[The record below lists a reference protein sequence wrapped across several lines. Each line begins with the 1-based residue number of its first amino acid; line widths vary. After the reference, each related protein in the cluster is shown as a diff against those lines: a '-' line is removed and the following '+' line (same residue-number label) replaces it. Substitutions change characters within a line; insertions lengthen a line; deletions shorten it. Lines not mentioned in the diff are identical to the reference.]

1 MKLPPM
7 NALIAFDA
15 IARHM
20 SVMAAAKE
28 LHLSASAVSQQL
40 AKLEQALGIYLFYR
54 QPRRLVLTPEGDMYA
69 QSVRHAIQHIAEATN
84 RITDSTQKSSIAITT
99 TSGFTTQWVLPHLP
113 EFEQQ
118 FPDVDIQLNTDNR
131 MVNLLTENFDFAI
144 RHGSG
149 IYPGLQT
156 ELLMDDPLIPV
167 CSPQLLASNNGVN
180 CAADLLQ
187 LPLLHDEQREDWR
200 LWLKAMNVDTEHAR
214 SGPVFT
220 NSNGVIQAALAGCG
234 VALVR
239 QALVV
244 RELSRQ
250 QLLVPLPAPIAATLA
265 YYLVYDALALRQKIN
280 QQFRK
285 WLLNST
291 LKMRQA

>member
-40 AKLEQALGIYLFYR
+40 AKLEQALGICLFYR

>member
-40 AKLEQALGIYLFYR
+40 AKLEQALGICLFYR

-99 TSGFTTQWVLPHLP
+99 TSGFTTQWLLPHLP

-167 CSPQLLASNNGVN
+167 CSPQLLAPNNGVN

-291 LKMRQA
+291 LKMSQA